1 MCLAVPGQIL
11 NLQGDDEITRMA
23 RVSFDG
29 IVKEVSLAYVPEAR
43 TGDYVLVHAG
53 FAIQTIDEAEAE
65 RTLKILREMGELEEE
80 TGRPDASDA

>member
-11 NLQGDDEITRMA
+11 TLQGDDDITRMA

-29 IVKEVSLAYVPEAR
+29 VVKEISLAYVPEAR

-53 FAIQTIDEAEAE
+53 FAIQTIDEAEAA
-65 RTLKILREMGELEEE
+65 RTLQLLQEMGELAEEQS
-80 TGRPDASDA
+80 PDA